1 MWLFFLRLAFSVP
14 LDPVFDE
21 RVSDEFLLTEVSE
34 RTSRGSG
41 VRVGSVYLY
50 LAAHSFCHTS
60 VHMRWNHLATDEDME
75 GVAENKGYSG
85 PQPEVNI
92 GTLGHVDNGKSTL
105 VQSITGV
112 WTARHSEELRRG
124 ITIRIGYADAF
135 IYRCP
140 KCKPPHNYAT
150 SPKCPRCGSETKF
163 KRGVS
168 FVDCPGHHSLMVTML
183 SGAALMDG
191 ALFVVASNVKFPQAQ
206 DREHL
211 LAAQMVGIQRLIV
224 VQNKID
230 IVDRAQA
237 LENYE
242 EIKSFAKDTIA
253 ADAPVVPVSAQHG
266 ANTDVVLYEMEKRI
280 PTPKRD
286 INASPRMYVLR
297 SFDINKPGTEVDE
310 LHGGI
315 LGGSIIQGEF
325 KVGDEIEIRP
335 GLQVQTGGKS
345 YYEPLVSKITSLNI
359 SKGSVP
365 EARSGGLV
373 GVGTALDPSLTKS
386 DGLVGSVVGK
396 TGGLPPVLDKLTAE
410 VSLFERAVGT
420 EQLVPVE
427 KIRTNEPLVLN
438 VGTAV
443 TSGVVTSAREDI
455 LDIALRK
462 PVCPI
467 PGFKIALSRRIG
479 DSWRLIGFG
488 TFKG

>member
-1 MWLFFLRLAFSVP
+1 M
-14 LDPVFDE
+14 
-21 RVSDEFLLTEVSE
+21 SDDVEVDVE
-34 RTSRGSG
+34 
-41 VRVGSVYLY
+41 
-50 LAAHSFCHTS
+50 
-60 VHMRWNHLATDEDME
+60 EE
-75 GVAENKGYSG
+75 AENKGYS
-85 PQPEVNI
+85 PLQPEVNI

-124 ITIRIGYADAF
+124 ITIRIGYADVF
-135 IYRCP
+135 TYRCP
-140 KCKPPHNYAT
+140 KCRPPHNYT
-150 SPKCPRCGSETKF
+150 SGPKCPRCGSETKF
-163 KRGVS
+163 RRGVS

-211 LAAQMVGIQRLIV
+211 LAAQMVGIHRLV
-224 VQNKID
+224 VIQNKID
-230 IVDRAQA
+230 IVDRARA

-242 EIKSFAKDTIA
+242 EIKSFTKDTIA

-266 ANTDVVLYEMEKRI
+266 TNTDVVLYEMEKRI

-286 INASPRMYVLR
+286 PNASPRMYVLR
-297 SFDINKPGTEVDE
+297 SFDVNKPGTEIDD

-315 LGGSIIQGEF
+315 LGGSIVQGRF
-325 KVGDEIEIRP
+325 SIGDEIEIKP
-335 GLQVQTGGKS
+335 GLPVETGGKS
-345 YYEPLVSKITSLNI
+345 HYEPLVSKITSLNI
-359 SKGSVP
+359 SKGPVN
-365 EARSGGLV
+365 ETRSGGLV

-396 TGGLPPVLDKLTAE
+396 VGELPPVLEKLTAE
-410 VSLFERAVGT
+410 ISLFERAVGT
-420 EQLVPVE
+420 EELVTVD

-438 VGTAV
+438 IGTAV

-455 LDIALRK
+455 IDITLRK

-467 PGFKIALSRRIG
+467 PGFKIAVSRRIG

-488 TFKG
+488 TLKG

>member
-1 MWLFFLRLAFSVP
+1 MSAQETDLRGE
-14 LDPVFDE
+14 DGE
-21 RVSDEFLLTEVSE
+21 
-34 RTSRGSG
+34 
-41 VRVGSVYLY
+41 
-50 LAAHSFCHTS
+50 
-60 VHMRWNHLATDEDME
+60 AT
-75 GVAENKGYSG
+75 AL
-85 PQPEVNI
+85 QPEVNI

-105 VQSITGV
+105 VQSLTGV
-112 WTARHSEELRRG
+112 WTGRHSEELRRG
-124 ITIRIGYADAF
+124 ITIRIGYADVF
-135 IYRCP
+135 IYRCL
-140 KCKPPHNYAT
+140 KCKPPHNYSTGAQ
-150 SPKCPRCGSETKF
+150 CPHCRSETKF

-191 ALFVVASNVKFPQAQ
+191 ALFVVAANVKFPQAQ

-230 IVDRAQA
+230 LVDRARA
-237 LENYE
+237 IENCA
-242 EIKSFAKDTIA
+242 EITSFTKDTIA
-253 ADAPVVPVSAQHG
+253 ADAPVIPVSAQHG

-286 INASPRMYVLR
+286 PAASPRMYVLR
-297 SFDINKPGTEVDE
+297 SFDINKPGTGIEE
-310 LHGGI
+310 LRGGV
-315 LGGSIIQGEF
+315 LGGSVIQGTF
-325 KVGDEIEIRP
+325 RANDEIEIRP
-335 GLQVQTGGKS
+335 GLAVESGGKTH
-345 YYEPLVSKITSLNI
+345 YEPLVSKVTSLSA
-359 SKGSVP
+359 SKGPVT

-396 TGGLPPVLDKLTAE
+396 AGELPPVLDRLTAE
-410 VSLFERAVGT
+410 VMLFERAVGT
-420 EQLVPVE
+420 EQLVPVD

-443 TSGVVTSAREDI
+443 TSGVVTSAREDVV
-455 LDIALRK
+455 DITLKK

-467 PGFKIALSRRIG
+467 PGFKIAVSRRIG

-488 TFKG
+488 TLKG

>member
-1 MWLFFLRLAFSVP
+1 MSAE
-14 LDPVFDE
+14 DTAAQQNDDE
-21 RVSDEFLLTEVSE
+21 RFN
-34 RTSRGSG
+34 
-41 VRVGSVYLY
+41 
-50 LAAHSFCHTS
+50 
-60 VHMRWNHLATDEDME
+60 W
-75 GVAENKGYSG
+75 
-85 PQPEVNI
+85 QPEVNI

-105 VQSITGV
+105 VQSITGI

-124 ITIRIGYADAF
+124 ITIRIGYADVF

-140 KCKPPHNYAT
+140 KCKPPHNYTT
-150 SPKCPRCGSETKF
+150 SPKCPHCGSETKY

-191 ALFVVASNVKFPQAQ
+191 ALFVAASNVKFPQAQ

-211 LAAQMVGIQRLIV
+211 LAAQMVGIQRLII

-230 IVDRAQA
+230 LVDRARA
-237 LENYE
+237 VENYE
-242 EIKSFAKDTIA
+242 EIKSFAKNTVA

-266 ANTDVVLYEMEKRI
+266 TNTDVVVYEMEKRI

-286 INASPRMYVLR
+286 PSASPRMYVLR
-297 SFDINKPGTEVDE
+297 SFDINKPGTEVEE

-315 LGGSIIQGEF
+315 LGGSIIQGAF
-325 KVGDEIEIRP
+325 RVGDEVEIKP
-335 GLQVQTGGKS
+335 GLAVQTGGKTHYDS
-345 YYEPLVSKITSLNI
+345 IVSKITSLNI
-359 SKGSVP
+359 SKGPVL

-373 GVGTALDPSLTKS
+373 GVGTSLDPSLTKS

-396 TGGLPPVLDKLTAE
+396 VGELPPVLDKLTSE
-410 VSLFERAVGT
+410 VVLFERAVGT
-420 EQLVPVE
+420 EQLVPVD

-438 VGTAV
+438 IGTAV
-443 TSGVVTSAREDI
+443 TSGVVTSARED
-455 LDIALRK
+455 LVDVSLRK

-488 TFKG
+488 TLKG

>member
-1 MWLFFLRLAFSVP
+1 MSAE
-14 LDPVFDE
+14 DTDQ
-21 RVSDEFLLTEVSE
+21 
-34 RTSRGSG
+34 SG
-41 VRVGSVYLY
+41 R
-50 LAAHSFCHTS
+50 
-60 VHMRWNHLATDEDME
+60 EDN
-75 GVAENKGYSG
+75 APSW
-85 PQPEVNI
+85 QPEVNI

-124 ITIRIGYADAF
+124 ITIRIGYADVF

-140 KCKPPHNYAT
+140 KCKPPHNYTTA
-150 SPKCPRCGSETKF
+150 PKCPRCASETRF
-163 KRGVS
+163 RRGIS

-191 ALFVVASNVKFPQAQ
+191 ALFVVASNIKFPQAQ

-224 VQNKID
+224 IQNKID

-237 LENYE
+237 MENYE
-242 EIKSFAKDTIA
+242 EIKSFSKNTIA
-253 ADAPVVPVSAQHG
+253 ADAPVIPVSAQHG

-286 INASPRMYVLR
+286 PTASPRMYVLR
-297 SFDINKPGTEVDE
+297 SFDINKPGTEIE
-310 LHGGI
+310 NLHGGI
-315 LGGSIIQGEF
+315 IGGSIMQGTF
-325 KVGDEIEIRP
+325 RVGDEIEIKP
-335 GLQVQTGGKS
+335 GLSIETGGKTR
-345 YYEPLVSKITSLNI
+345 YEPLVSKITSLNV
-359 SKGSVP
+359 SKGPVT

-373 GVGTALDPSLTKS
+373 GVGTSLDPSLTKS

-396 TGGLPPVLDKLTAE
+396 VGELPPVIEKLTAE
-410 VSLFERAVGT
+410 VALFERAVGT
-420 EQLVPVE
+420 EQLVVVD

-438 VGTAV
+438 MGTAV
-443 TSGVVTSAREDI
+443 TSGIVTSARDSI
-455 LDIALRK
+455 VDVALRK

-467 PGFKIALSRRIG
+467 PGFKIAVSRRIG

-488 TFKG
+488 ALKG

>member
-1 MWLFFLRLAFSVP
+1 M
-14 LDPVFDE
+14 
-21 RVSDEFLLTEVSE
+21 SD
-34 RTSRGSG
+34 TSPETQDKNAVLS
-41 VRVGSVYLY
+41 
-50 LAAHSFCHTS
+50 
-60 VHMRWNHLATDEDME
+60 M
-75 GVAENKGYSG
+75 
-85 PQPEVNI
+85 QPEVNI

-124 ITIRIGYADAF
+124 ITIRVGYADVF
-135 IYRCP
+135 VYRCP
-140 KCKPPHNYAT
+140 KCKPPHNYT
-150 SPKCPRCGSETKF
+150 NSPKCPRCGSEAKF

-168 FVDCPGHHSLMVTML
+168 FVDCPGHHSLMVTMM

-211 LAAQMVGIQRLIV
+211 LAAQMVGLQRLIV
-224 VQNKID
+224 IQNKID
-230 IVDRAQA
+230 LVDKARA

-242 EIKSFAKDTIA
+242 EIKSFTKSTVAS
-253 ADAPVVPVSAQHG
+253 DAPVVPVSAQHG

-286 INASPRMYVLR
+286 PAASPRMHVLR
-297 SFDINKPGTEVDE
+297 SFDINKPGTEVDD
-310 LHGGI
+310 LRGGI
-315 LGGSIIQGEF
+315 LGGSIIQGTF
-325 KVGDEIEIRP
+325 RIGDEIEIKP
-335 GLQVQTGGKS
+335 GLQVQSGGKPH
-345 YYEPLVSKITSLNI
+345 YEPLVSKVTSLNI
-359 SKGSVP
+359 SKGSVT

-386 DGLVGSVVGK
+386 DGLVGSVVGMA
-396 TGGLPPVLDKLTAE
+396 GELPPVLDKLTAE

-420 EQLVPVE
+420 EQLVAVD

-438 VGTAV
+438 IGTAV

-455 LDIALRK
+455 VDISIRK
-462 PVCPI
+462 PVCPL
-467 PGFKIALSRRIG
+467 PGFKIAVSRRIG

-488 TFKG
+488 TLKG